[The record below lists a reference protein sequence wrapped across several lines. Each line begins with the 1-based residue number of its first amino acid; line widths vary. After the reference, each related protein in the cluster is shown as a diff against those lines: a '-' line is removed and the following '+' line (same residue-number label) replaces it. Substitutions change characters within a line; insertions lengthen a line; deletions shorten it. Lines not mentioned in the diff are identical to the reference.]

1 MTDKERAHDTYE
13 QYGSG
18 GGKGMKDAETNEQ
31 IKVLISEAIKETR
44 ADALKSYKELQR
56 AGLEDGEARIF
67 IVFPK
72 NEGEMF
78 NLSVRDAADVLK
90 VILDKRGEKPS
101 DGLYHFFTGEPFS
114 CGSCKVNISDP
125 KQLIHIAQV
134 YETNPLRIIACIAE
148 AQK

>member
-1 MTDKERAHDTYE
+1 MIEP
-13 QYGSG
+13 
-18 GGKGMKDAETNEQ
+18 ETKEQ
-31 IKVLISEAIKETR
+31 IKLLISEAIKETR
-44 ADALKSYKELQR
+44 ADALKSYNESQR

-72 NEGEMF
+72 NNGEMF

-101 DGLYHFFTGEPFS
+101 KGLYHFFTGEPFS
-114 CGSCKVNISDP
+114 CSNVNMSDS
-125 KQLIHIAQV
+125 KQLIHVAGA
-134 YETNPLRIIACIAE
+134 YETNPSRIIACIAE